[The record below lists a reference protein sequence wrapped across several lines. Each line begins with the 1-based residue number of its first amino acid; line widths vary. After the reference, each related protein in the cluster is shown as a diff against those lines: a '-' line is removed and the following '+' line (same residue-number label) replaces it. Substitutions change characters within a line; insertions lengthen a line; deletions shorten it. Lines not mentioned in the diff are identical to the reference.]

1 MAWGLGLIRTS
12 SEPVLMS
19 GLPPRTGIE
28 PDHGPAV
35 RTSSMYELCV
45 ITLARTIDDTILTT
59 FPQIVAVSI
68 RDRLKIFLF
77 SDTGIYWLDS

>member
-12 SEPVLMS
+12 SEPVLKS
-19 GLPPRTGIE
+19 GLSPRTGNE

-35 RTSSMYELCV
+35 QPSSMYELCV
-45 ITLARTIDDTILTT
+45 ITLARTIDDTILTN
-59 FPQIVAVSI
+59 FPPIVAVSI
-68 RDRLKIFLF
+68 RDRLETFLF